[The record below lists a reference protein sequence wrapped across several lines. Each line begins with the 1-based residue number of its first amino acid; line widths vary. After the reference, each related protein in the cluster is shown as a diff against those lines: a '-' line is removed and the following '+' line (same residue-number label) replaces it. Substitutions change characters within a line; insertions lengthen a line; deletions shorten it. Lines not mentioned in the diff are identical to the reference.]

1 MAFYRKTNPGIWSG
15 RIDGVEADVLRWHQ
29 VVQFCEPD
37 QLPILEKSMQGIA
50 LIGFCCDEG
59 VRRNMG
65 RTGAAKGPEFIRKA
79 CCNFPLV
86 ADHIIMVDAGDVVC
100 EDKQLDE
107 AQELLAS
114 KISLITAAGYLPIV
128 LGGGH
133 ETAFCGYK
141 ALGKLPP
148 KSELGIINF
157 DAHFDLRAVDPL
169 TGNTSGT
176 WAWQIAEN
184 CKVNKVPLHYLV
196 LGVQQYSNTK
206 RLFELAVEM
215 GAPFFKAEDFT
226 NDQLH
231 KMLNHINGILANSSK
246 LLLSIDMDVFAAPYA
261 PGVSASSFNGIAP
274 NAMFKRLLRHIVL
287 SGKVT
292 VVDISETNPDFDID
306 HRTSKLAAAFVFDIV
321 QAADI
326 NAEYP
331 G

>member
-1 MAFYRKTNPGIWSG
+1 MAFYRLTSPGIWSG
-15 RIDGVEADVLRWHQ
+15 RNDGVEADVLRWHQ
-29 VVQFCEPD
+29 VVQFCEPGN
-37 QLPILEKSMQGIA
+37 LPALGNSMQGIA

-65 RTGAAKGPEFIRKA
+65 RTGASKAPEFIRKA
-79 CCNFPLV
+79 CCNFPLI

-100 EDKQLDE
+100 DDKRLDE
-107 AQELLAS
+107 AQELLAL
-114 KISLITAAGYLPIV
+114 KISLIAEAGYLPIV

-133 ETAFCGYK
+133 ETAYSGYK
-141 ALGKLPP
+141 ALGKLPA

-157 DAHFDLRAVDPL
+157 DAHFDLRAVDPEI
-169 TGNTSGT
+169 GNSSGT
-176 WAWQIAEN
+176 WAWQIAEE
-184 CKVNKVPLHYLV
+184 CKTKKIPLHYLV

-231 KMLNHINGILANSSK
+231 KMLNHINGVLANSGK

-261 PGVSASSFNGIAP
+261 PGVSATSFNGIAP

-287 SGKVT
+287 SGKVN

-306 HRTSKLAAAFVFDIV
+306 QRTSKLAAAFIFDIV